1 MNLTVRPA
9 EVADVPSLLNLVK
22 ELALYERAPDEV
34 SNTEERMTK
43 DGFGEQALFKAFV
56 ALGGDDIIGMAICYF
71 RYSTWKGKV
80 LYLEDL
86 YVKESKRGVGAG
98 KALFERCIDYG
109 KETDCVR
116 MSWQVLDWNTPS
128 IDFYNKYGTLIEN
141 EWLNCSLDLIV

>member
-86 YVKESKRGVGAG
+86 
-98 KALFERCIDYG
+98 
-109 KETDCVR
+109 
-116 MSWQVLDWNTPS
+116 
-128 IDFYNKYGTLIEN
+128 
-141 EWLNCSLDLIV
+141 